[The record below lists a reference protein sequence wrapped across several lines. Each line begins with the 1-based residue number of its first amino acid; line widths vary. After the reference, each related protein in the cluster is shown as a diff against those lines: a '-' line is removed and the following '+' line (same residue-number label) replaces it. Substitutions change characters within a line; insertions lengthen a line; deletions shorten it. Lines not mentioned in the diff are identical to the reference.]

1 MVRSGAFPV
10 RTSMGDVYDGNE
22 EAQLFEALMP
32 YSGTYYQSV
41 NGFEK
46 MRVYWYQME
55 SEILDGQYSVKEAAN
70 SFNEYA
76 TKTLTEKEED

>member
-1 MVRSGAFPV
+1 
-10 RTSMGDVYDGNE
+10 
-22 EAQLFEALMP
+22 MP
-32 YSGTYYQSV
+32 YSGTYCQSV

-55 SEILDGQYSVKEAAN
+55 SEILDGQYSVKEATN

>member
-1 MVRSGAFPV
+1 
-10 RTSMGDVYDGNE
+10 
-22 EAQLFEALMP
+22 MP

-76 TKTLTEKEED
+76 TKTMTEKEED